1 MIVPFCDAN
10 VIKRRDSN
18 EKWGI
23 AMDVSTNA
31 FGVLSAGVTFLSL
44 FIFIG
49 YLVVSAF
56 GCAYLAATKNRGV
69 IGFFFLGLFLNVL
82 GLLIAVGVPE
92 RRTNQNQA
100 AITDNQGGVA
110 PSSESWRGGPSVVQ
124 IVPAI
129 LVVAAIIWII
139 VITLGEAS

>member
-1 MIVPFCDAN
+1 
-10 VIKRRDSN
+10 
-18 EKWGI
+18 
-23 AMDVSTNA
+23 
-31 FGVLSAGVTFLSL
+31 
-44 FIFIG
+44 
-49 YLVVSAF
+49 
-56 GCAYLAATKNRGV
+56 
-69 IGFFFLGLFLNVL
+69 LNVL